1 VSAQWTYEV
10 EASDD
15 GADRGVGL
23 ASEAVDILNVDHI
36 NLVVDVEALDVL
48 PVPLDHVD
56 ELIAAVE
63 SREREK
69 EERESVREEGRKE
82 GRKQQQRRKEKK
94 QREGGEEEDGIGK
107 RKGRHRRWRPEERTG
122 SKSHTHTHKRNTRTL
137 HLRERGHRS

>member
-1 VSAQWTYEV
+1 M
-10 EASDD
+10 
-15 GADRGVGL
+15 GL

-82 GRKQQQRRKEKK
+82 GSSSSEEERRNREKEEKK
-94 QREGGEEEDGIGK
+94 KTGLVSAREGTGGGVRK
-107 RKGRHRRWRPEERTG
+107 RELAARATR
-122 SKSHTHTHKRNTRTL
+122 THTSTTHAPCIFAKEDIAVENSVL
-137 HLRERGHRS
+137 L